1 LAHAQE
7 AAERGDRIDDMAA
20 DFLDHETPD
29 RPNSLAGR
37 VVNGRAMYL
46 IVLNERMCRAR
57 WLQSIGHACFRRG
70 SLFPIGA
77 GMSCGADIRLDAAD
91 PFSIPICRG
100 RVPRIRRDG
109 CIVRV
114 QHHSDCLW
122 VQPLR
127 FRQKP
132 IGLVSVARRLLVQ
145 SLFGKRARTIGKFG
159 S

>member
-1 LAHAQE
+1 
-7 AAERGDRIDDMAA
+7 
-20 DFLDHETPD
+20 
-29 RPNSLAGR
+29 
-37 VVNGRAMYL
+37 
-46 IVLNERMCRAR
+46 
-57 WLQSIGHACFRRG
+57 
-70 SLFPIGA
+70 
-77 GMSCGADIRLDAAD
+77 MSCGADIRLDAAD

-114 QHHSDCLW
+114 QHHCDCLW
-122 VQPLR
+122 VQLLR